1 MSLAS
6 PAPATLAL
14 LIALVGSIIAAP
26 RAGAQTASLPRTSAT
41 SPTSLALM
49 IAPGPQDRVLVVAPH
64 PDDESLC
71 CAGILQRAR
80 ANGAATAVVWITAGD
95 GFGFDAMLVEHTLW
109 PRQADLRQLGA
120 QRLAEASAAATELGV
135 PLAQQ
140 YFLGYPDRGV
150 TALMSDFYQRPYRSS
165 HTGLA
170 AVAYPQ
176 ALDPNAAYTGRNLE
190 RDLARVFD
198 QFAPTLVLAAAPE
211 DRHPDHN
218 ASGALARRLLQ
229 RRGQLDRL
237 RYWIVHAPH
246 WPQPR
251 GYQPRLP
258 LSPPAVAATLQWQ
271 SLPLS
276 AEERAHKLTALGDHR
291 SQMKLMGSFLQS
303 FVRANELFAG
313 PGN

>member
-1 MSLAS
+1 
-6 PAPATLAL
+6 
-14 LIALVGSIIAAP
+14 
-26 RAGAQTASLPRTSAT
+26 
-41 SPTSLALM
+41 
-49 IAPGPQDRVLVVAPH
+49 
-64 PDDESLC
+64 
-71 CAGILQRAR
+71 
-80 ANGAATAVVWITAGD
+80 
-95 GFGFDAMLVEHTLW
+95 MLVEHTLW

-120 QRLAEASAAATELGV
+120 QRLAEASAAAAELGV
-135 PLAQQ
+135 PPAQQ

-150 TALMSDFYQRPYRSS
+150 TALLGDYYQRPYRSS

-176 ALDPNAAYTGRNLE
+176 ALSPNAAYTGSNLA
-190 RDLARVFD
+190 RDLARVID

-251 GYQPRLP
+251 GYQPQLP
-258 LSPPAVAATLQWQ
+258 LSPPAVAAALQWE

-276 AEERAHKLTALGDHR
+276 AEEQAHKLAALRDHR
-291 SQMKLMGSFLQS
+291 SQMQVMGSS
-303 FVRANELFAG
+303 CSRSCAPTNCSPGRETRPPSRASRAARSHSPAG
-313 PGN
+313 SPRRCGAPHPARWHPRPARRSP

>member
-1 MSLAS
+1 VRAALSLAV
-6 PAPATLAL
+6 
-14 LIALVGSIIAAP
+14 LIALLGPIGAAQPAHAQAAP
-26 RAGAQTASLPRTSAT
+26 VAPVAPVAP
-41 SPTSLALM
+41 ALM

-80 ANGAATAVVWITAGD
+80 TNGAAIAVVWITAGD
-95 GFGFDAMLVEHTLW
+95 GFAFDAMLVEHTLW

-120 QRLAEASAAATELGV
+120 QRLAEASAAAAELGV
-135 PLAQQ
+135 PATQQ

-150 TALMSDFYQRPYRSS
+150 TALLTDFYQRPYRST

-176 ALDPNAAYTGRNLE
+176 ALSPNAAYTGSNLE
-190 RDLARVFD
+190 RDLARVID

-211 DRHPDHN
+211 DQHPDHN

-229 RRGQLDRL
+229 RRGQLERL
-237 RYWIVHAPH
+237 HYWIVHAPH

-251 GYQPRLP
+251 GYQPQLA
-258 LSPPAVAATLQWQ
+258 LSPPAVAAALQWE

-276 AEERAHKLTALGDHR
+276 AEEQAHKLAALGDHR
-291 SQMKLMGSFLQS
+291 SQMQLMGSFLQS
-303 FVRANELFAG
+303 FVRANELFAR
-313 PGN
+313 PGD

>member
-1 MSLAS
+1 MPLAS
-6 PAPATLAL
+6 HAPGTFAV
-14 LIALVGSIIAAP
+14 LIALLVPIGAASAARAQAPPTALAAAAAP
-26 RAGAQTASLPRTSAT
+26 T
-41 SPTSLALM
+41 LM
-49 IAPGPQDRVLVVAPH
+49 IAPGPQDRLLVVAPH

-95 GFGFDAMLVEHTLW
+95 GFEFDAMLVEHTLW

-120 QRLAEASAAATELGV
+120 QRLSEASAAATELGV
-135 PLAQQ
+135 PPAQQ

-150 TALMSDFYQRPYRSS
+150 TALMGDYYQRPYRSS
-165 HTGLA
+165 QTGLA

-176 ALDPNAAYTGRNLE
+176 ALSPSAAYTGSNLA
-190 RDLARVFD
+190 RDLARVID
-198 QFAPTLVLAAAPE
+198 EFAPTLVLAAAPE

-218 ASGALARRLLQ
+218 ASGALTRRLLQ
-229 RRGQLDRL
+229 QRGQLNRL

-246 WPQPR
+246 WPLPR
-251 GYQPRLP
+251 AYEPQLP
-258 LSPPAVAATLQWQ
+258 LSPPAVAATLQWE

-276 AEERAHKLTALGDHR
+276 AGERAHKLAALEDHR
-291 SQMKLMGSFLQS
+291 SQMQVMGSFMQS
-303 FVRANELFAG
+303 FVRANELFAR

>member
-6 PAPATLAL
+6 PTPATLAI
-14 LIALVGSIIAAP
+14 LIALLGPLGAAP
-26 RAGAQTASLPRTSAT
+26 VTRAQAP
-41 SPTSLALM
+41 PTPVLM

-80 ANGAATAVVWITAGD
+80 AKGAAIAVVWVTAGD
-95 GFGFDAMLVEHTLW
+95 GFELDAMLVEHALW
-109 PRQADLRQLGA
+109 PRPADLRQLGA
-120 QRLAEASAAATELGV
+120 QRLAEAGAAATELGV
-135 PLAQQ
+135 PAAQQ

-150 TALMSDFYQRPYRSS
+150 TALMSDYYQRPYRST

-176 ALDPNAAYTGRNLE
+176 ALSPAAAYTGSNLE
-190 RDLARVFD
+190 RDLARVID
-198 QFAPTLVLAAAPE
+198 QFAPTLVLAAAPQ

-218 ASGALARRLLQ
+218 ASGALVRRLLQ
-229 RRGQLDRL
+229 QRGQLDRL

-251 GYQPRLP
+251 GYQPQLP
-258 LSPPAVAATLQWQ
+258 LSAPATASMLEWE

-276 AEERAHKLTALGDHR
+276 AEERAHKLAALGDHR
-291 SQMKLMGSFLQS
+291 SQMQVMGSFLQS
-303 FVRANELFAG
+303 FVRANELFAR